1 MLYYLIYYNKD
12 YLSSNNSIL
21 YSSLSSI
28 QSKINEV
35 GRIITIKFQDEMD
48 GVKVFLNKI
57 RINLPLVNNHK
68 GFPEILPGS
77 LLVEF
82 MKGLNRS

>member
-1 MLYYLIYYNKD
+1 M
-12 YLSSNNSIL
+12 
-21 YSSLSSI
+21 
-28 QSKINEV
+28 
-35 GRIITIKFQDEMD
+35 TIKFQDEMD